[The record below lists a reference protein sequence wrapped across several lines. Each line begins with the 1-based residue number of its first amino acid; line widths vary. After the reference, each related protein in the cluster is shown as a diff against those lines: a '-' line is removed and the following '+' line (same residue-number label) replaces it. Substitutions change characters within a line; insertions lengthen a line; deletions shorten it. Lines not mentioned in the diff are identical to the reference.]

1 MLLSESRRVV
11 SALSV
16 MAGVFVA
23 GIATGFA
30 VPDAAG
36 FWPWLAAGTA
46 WAALVVFGWSLPCP
60 RAVFVFL
67 VGMALALRTESALDG
82 VKVHS
87 WQRAP
92 GGGAPTWRLVVEGG
106 VFARPAKDK
115 DLLWAQFASHVG
127 PQPVKVVLP
136 VARGAQRPRLGEI
149 WECTGWL
156 KIPKDPRERYKERM
170 LWVGEGGKSRRVEAA
185 GWRAWRRIVR
195 DIGGEL
201 SRRMGL
207 GLGWCPEV
215 AALNRAMLL
224 GRRAGVPPSRKESFV
239 VSGTVHV
246 FAISGLHVML
256 IAHLLERLLSAVGVP
271 VRLRSVFVI
280 LPLAAFVVLT
290 GARPS
295 AVRAA
300 LMAGFYYSAA
310 FFGRRP
316 DSLAAWSLAVFTVY
330 GLNPERFFDV
340 GCALSF
346 TVMLGI
352 VVWLKWMAAFS
363 PPRAVRQFLSLR
375 PVAWFRRKVGWLL
388 DGYHVSIAA
397 WVAGTPVAARLFGRF
412 TWGGLVANIAAV
424 KLAALSVVFGFAGVA
439 MSFISVKAAVFFN
452 LLAALSTYCLL
463 MLADVV
469 AMLPDVSFSVREWTL
484 LECSAW
490 YGAFVLAFIVLERV
504 LPRRNDLSGEW
515 WT

>member
-1 MLLSESRRVV
+1 MAEN
-11 SALSV
+11 V
-16 MAGVFVA
+16 M
-23 GIATGFA
+23 
-30 VPDAAG
+30 
-36 FWPWLAAGTA
+36 GT
-46 WAALVVFGWSLPCP
+46 LKDYI
-60 RAVFVFL
+60 
-67 VGMALALRTESALDG
+67 TLD
-82 VKVHS
+82 
-87 WQRAP
+87 
-92 GGGAPTWRLVVEGG
+92 
-106 VFARPAKDK
+106 
-115 DLLWAQFASHVG
+115 
-127 PQPVKVVLP
+127 
-136 VARGAQRPRLGEI
+136 
-149 WECTGWL
+149 
-156 KIPKDPRERYKERM
+156 
-170 LWVGEGGKSRRVEAA
+170 EAA
-185 GWRAWRRIVR
+185 MTLAQMRMRRTVR
-195 DIGGEL
+195 NASKEF
-201 SRRMGL
+201 
-207 GLGWCPEV
+207 
-215 AALNRAMLL
+215 LL
-224 GRRAGVPPSRKESFV
+224 
-239 VSGTVHV
+239 
-246 FAISGLHVML
+246 
-256 IAHLLERLLSAVGVP
+256 
-271 VRLRSVFVI
+271 
-280 LPLAAFVVLT
+280 
-290 GARPS
+290 
-295 AVRAA
+295 
-300 LMAGFYYSAA
+300 
-310 FFGRRP
+310 
-316 DSLAAWSLAVFTVY
+316 
-330 GLNPERFFDV
+330 RFFDV